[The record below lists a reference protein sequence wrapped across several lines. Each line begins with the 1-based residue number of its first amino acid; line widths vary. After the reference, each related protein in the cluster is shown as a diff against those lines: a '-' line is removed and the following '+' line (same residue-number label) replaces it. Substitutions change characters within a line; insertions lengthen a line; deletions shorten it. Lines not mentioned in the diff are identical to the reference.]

1 MPLDH
6 VPTKEEEIE
15 IFSLFKSSFVGQ
27 IIYKPVKPTFAEN
40 DKHRHTEASGRSSMV
55 SIPNLETIKEN
66 PEEIGPSFYES
77 LKSPLFWSYTVAF
90 TILSFRIKV
99 SFFCQISQFKKFVAN
114 HKIMFKLK
122 NLIILRL

>member
-15 IFSLFKSSFVGQ
+15 NFSLFKSSFVGQ

-99 SFFCQISQFKKFVAN
+99 SFFVKYLSLRSLSQIT
-114 HKIMFKLK
+114 KLCS
-122 NLIILRL
+122 N

>member
-1 MPLDH
+1 MPLHH

-15 IFSLFKSSFVGQ
+15 NFSLFKSSFVGQ
-27 IIYKPVKPTFAEN
+27 IIYKPVTPTFAEK
-40 DKHRHTEASGRSSMV
+40 DKHRNTEASGRSSMV

-99 SFFCQISQFKKFVAN
+99 SFFVEYFF
-114 HKIMFKLK
+114 
-122 NLIILRL
+122 R

>member
-15 IFSLFKSSFVGQ
+15 NFSLFKSSFVGQ

-66 PEEIGPSFYES
+66 PEEIGPSFYKS

-99 SFFCQISQFKKFVAN
+99 SFFVKYLSLRSLSQITKLCSN
-114 HKIMFKLK
+114 LKI
-122 NLIILRL
+122 